1 MKRTHAVITLLLT
14 LFWFAVSCSKS
25 SEQENAAADLQ
36 SGEKAAVTWQNFNTG
51 LKLASEQKKPVVMD
65 FYAEWCG
72 WCKKMEA
79 EVFSDSE
86 VAGKLKKNYICI
98 RIHTDRDLGEAINYK
113 NHVLTKQEFAM
124 MLGVQGLPT
133 VVFMD
138 HEGNLIT
145 KIPGFV
151 NRGVFLS
158 LLGYIQEGCYQ
169 KKVPFQ
175 DYMDGKLP
183 CGK

>member
-1 MKRTHAVITLLLT
+1 MKKMHVAITLLLT
-14 LFWFAVSCSKS
+14 LFWFAASCSKS
-25 SEQENAAADLQ
+25 SEQEGGAADLP
-36 SGEKAAVTWQNFNTG
+36 SDGKGTVTWQNFDAG
-51 LKLASEQKKPVVMD
+51 LKIAIARKKPVVMD
-65 FYAEWCG
+65 FYADWCG

-79 EVFSDSE
+79 DVFSDRAVSE
-86 VAGKLKKNYICI
+86 KLRKDYVCI
-98 RIHTDRDLGEAINYK
+98 RIHTDRDTGEMIHYK
-113 NHVLTKQEFAM
+113 NHVLNKQEFAM

-138 HEGNLIT
+138 PEGNLIT

-151 NRGVFLS
+151 NKGVFLA

-175 DYMDGKLP
+175 DYMDGKAP